1 MLWCIYNRGH
11 HYRFLVLGS
20 YILVAKVKKC
30 SFASL
35 LLLDAQKF
43 QTFYAFWFSSLFLSH
58 SFCHLVLYRVGG
70 QSVVH
75 STDCDHGV
83 RKSTFSGPSSLSLT
97 IFCPPTQLQWPK
109 QGGED
114 CKEWAN
120 HSSNRDVVWK
130 NLGCQSEAEGR
141 GLVILYHITGRT
153 PDLKCIFGNHLTLG

>member
-1 MLWCIYNRGH
+1 MYVRPKLTFVSF
-11 HYRFLVLGS
+11 FLCFFFCTFPLHAS
-20 YILVAKVKKC
+20 HR
-30 SFASL
+30 SL
-35 LLLDAQKF
+35 LARLNPLQEVGE
-43 QTFYAFWFSSLFLSH
+43 SN
-58 SFCHLVLYRVGG
+58 LVLYRVEG

-120 HSSNRDVVWK
+120 HSSNRDVV
-130 NLGCQSEAEGR
+130 
-141 GLVILYHITGRT
+141 
-153 PDLKCIFGNHLTLG
+153 

>member
-1 MLWCIYNRGH
+1 MYVRPKLTFVSF
-11 HYRFLVLGS
+11 FLCFFFCTFPLHAS
-20 YILVAKVKKC
+20 HR
-30 SFASL
+30 SL
-35 LLLDAQKF
+35 LARLNPLQEVGE
-43 QTFYAFWFSSLFLSH
+43 SN
-58 SFCHLVLYRVGG
+58 LVLYRVGG